1 MVRLESNG
9 TVLDTYGDEPINLD
23 INVQN
28 NRDIG
33 KVYAPIS
40 KTFNLPASDRNN
52 QFFKHYYNVNVEG
65 GFDAYTRTPCQL
77 YVDSEQIFSGY
88 LELVDT
94 ITRED
99 QPIQYEVLVTSA
111 TPNLS
116 KAIEGLT
123 LDQLEMTDITGAA
136 YNRTQITLSWSGAL
150 NSGKIRYGLVGQ
162 KILVNSNGSLKATS
176 QSAGDASQ
184 PLETTDFFPY
194 MRLGE
199 IVKAIITENGF
210 RYSSTWLDSDTN
222 LENTYLLLG
231 RDGGL
236 LTDFDVL
243 NLRAIDVSGST
254 AIAPTD
260 PTSTGGGFKQITFPS
275 EIEDPNSD
283 YNTTNSSYTAP
294 ANGFYQ
300 FQFTCDIIG
309 NTSEIQVVAF
319 DRADITG
326 GCDPLNGLT
335 CTPVNQAYFN
345 NFGVS
350 GVDGRVLNIT
360 LNLVAG
366 TEYVFYVRTL
376 NQTGSPSITNRRLTT
391 VQVPYSLEDAT
402 LNFSSLLPNIPQKEF
417 LSEVAK
423 AYNLVFVPDKF
434 DDKLI
439 YIEPWVDWIA
449 AGSTF
454 DITEYVDQNKEIAVR
469 PTTELQ
475 NRELAFLMGEGE
487 SEFDEQY
494 GKRYS
499 KPHGSVTLK
508 DTGNEFAEGKLEVKS
523 NFVASLMQKDESSFV
538 QWPQIT
544 DSNYETVDFGLRL
557 GYWSGV
563 ESLSYDWLDT
573 TGGVTNYPS
582 GTVGFLPPY
591 SETQPSASDYS
602 LTFSTPTVPSGLD
615 VPLNNWFTYYWKEY
629 IQNIYDKDSRLITLE
644 AKLDAHL
651 LNSIGLNDQILYKNQ
666 YYLIQSVKYNT
677 LTNRAQLEL
686 LKGVATNPVICGLTP
701 SSYSFRGLVTFTDSS
716 GASTTNATLNC
727 CKFYGFNYSQ
737 GKCYTKFDVKPP
749 TGLDNPILN
758 VPADNGL
765 SQVTGILNDDL
776 LVPVLNPTDGTL
788 IYILPSELPVGGTE
802 TLQTVTDRGATTT
815 NEIDIPSVQF
825 DTTQTLTPTSGQL
838 GWNADDETLDLG
850 LNGGSVVHKLGET
863 LFFNVKAAEAIS
875 KGDVLYASG
884 AVGNSGKIEASKYTA
899 NNTIDENRV
908 LGIAAEDI
916 SIGDFG
922 FVYFLG
928 SLRGIT
934 TDGSDVSETWVD
946 GTILY
951 ASPSTAGAL
960 TSTQPVAPN
969 QDIPIAFVTSAHAT
983 NGSLYIRA
991 TQLGYHLGEIHDVY
1005 APSPSDG
1012 EVLTWSNANQR
1023 WEADAAGGV
1032 VSVTPTL
1039 NTGDTLIWDGE
1050 NEQGYNDYTTRQFNY
1065 ARTGNI
1071 ANVNLYLIISKDE
1084 EMGTGELEAD
1094 LRFFLPNTMAIRD
1107 DGLTPKQPIGTAMV
1121 SDGRSFMVM
1130 RSGAKQIRF
1139 YNIDASG
1146 EDPLLANDSFM
1157 PSTGTGNGYM
1167 LLQATYMAET
1177 ISGTA
1182 PTANFSTSTTGL
1194 EVTYTSDAEDAY
1206 LWVPSADGTLNT
1218 GEDLRA
1224 QAITITYP
1232 SAGTY
1237 DTPTLRVANN
1247 FGTDSF
1253 QDTITLTGAAPVA
1266 SFTISD
1272 ATPNVG
1278 QIVTFTD
1285 TSTNTPT
1292 SWSWA
1297 ISPSTYVFEG
1307 GTSATSQN
1315 PQVAFLDESTNYTV
1329 NLTATNA
1336 GGSDSTAFTNN
1347 VVSNALEAVHF
1358 EYDPYLYGDADNEG
1372 TQVPTTY
1379 GSPTYN
1385 AAGYYSFDGTDDA
1398 FYYDYDNG
1406 INDATG
1412 AIEVFIDWD
1421 DTQNGAVITWGRDDT
1436 SSYRGS
1442 LILRESD
1449 NTIRLFNRRGSSA
1462 DQIDLKWNFAGT
1474 SGKYHIVLNK
1484 TASGGSS
1491 PDYNYE
1497 LYVNGVSQ
1505 GNADTDDSTATTGVW
1520 FNDQDNYNPYN
1531 ITVGGQFV
1539 NGVTLPTIEIIGD
1552 IYRAAIYE
1560 DSLSATR
1567 ISQNYNWLLER

>member
-1 MVRLESNG
+1 MEFFNKGRA
-9 TVLDTYGDEPINLD
+9 ILD
-23 INVQN
+23 IERAQRTAEESRVVNTAFEQEFLAKTGGYAELKLTDLTTGSSFVDESF
-28 NRDIG
+28 NRIRTASYIQD
-33 KVYAPIS
+33 KRYSLNPKSTTWVVYQTHPTVYEI
-40 KTFNLPASDRNN
+40 
-52 QFFKHYYNVNVEG
+52 Q
-65 GFDAYTRTPCQL
+65 
-77 YVDSEQIFSGY
+77 
-88 LELVDT
+88 DT
-94 ITRED
+94 
-99 QPIQYEVLVTSA
+99 
-111 TPNLS
+111 
-116 KAIEGLT
+116 GLT
-123 LDQLEMTDITGAA
+123 ASSSVWMTEETAGYCYIVGTDDDTTLTVFQFDG
-136 YNRTQITLSWSGAL
+136 TSLSEITLS
-150 NSGKIRYGLVGQ
+150 
-162 KILVNSNGSLKATS
+162 
-176 QSAGDASQ
+176 AS
-184 PLETTDFFPY
+184 
-194 MRLGE
+194 
-199 IVKAIITENGF
+199 IS
-210 RYSSTWLDSDTN
+210 YSTN
-222 LENTYLLLG
+222 
-231 RDGGL
+231 
-236 LTDFDVL
+236 
-243 NLRAIDVSGST
+243 IDVATLPSGELVVFT
-254 AIAPTD
+254 AG
-260 PTSTGGGFKQITFPS
+260 TSYAIVSQNGDVTSGTHLASAVDQIFVEKVGNAVCFIGVTSGDIISGVTVDGQNYKNWDNWTTGDRSGDDG
-275 EIEDPNSD
+275 D
-283 YNTTNSSYTAP
+283 TNSSYAVQSGTGIQIVDTHVQTGGFSALASDGTNHYLFIATNGGYQIIEPDFSDIEADISQTLTVKDKANSTIVAHGYYDRDLYTLVLDNQSTTKTLSAYRGILSQSKTLSSIEQSSTITLPTLSAP
-294 ANGFYQ
+294 ERLYGLRESFYQ
-300 FQFTCDIIG
+300 
-309 NTSEIQVVAF
+309 N
-319 DRADITG
+319 
-326 GCDPLNGLT
+326 
-335 CTPVNQAYFN
+335 
-345 NFGVS
+345 
-350 GVDGRVLNIT
+350 
-360 LNLVAG
+360 
-366 TEYVFYVRTL
+366 
-376 NQTGSPSITNRRLTT
+376 
-391 VQVPYSLEDAT
+391 
-402 LNFSSLLPNIPQKEF
+402 
-417 LSEVAK
+417 
-423 AYNLVFVPDKF
+423 
-434 DDKLI
+434 
-439 YIEPWVDWIA
+439 
-449 AGSTF
+449 
-454 DITEYVDQNKEIAVR
+454 
-469 PTTELQ
+469 
-475 NRELAFLMGEGE
+475 
-487 SEFDEQY
+487 
-494 GKRYS
+494 
-499 KPHGSVTLK
+499 
-508 DTGNEFAEGKLEVKS
+508 
-523 NFVASLMQKDESSFV
+523 
-538 QWPQIT
+538 
-544 DSNYETVDFGLRL
+544 
-557 GYWSGV
+557 
-563 ESLSYDWLDT
+563 
-573 TGGVTNYPS
+573 
-582 GTVGFLPPY
+582 
-591 SETQPSASDYS
+591 SD
-602 LTFSTPTVPSGLD
+602 
-615 VPLNNWFTYYWKEY
+615 
-629 IQNIYDKDSRLITLE
+629 
-644 AKLDAHL
+644 
-651 LNSIGLNDQILYKNQ
+651 
-666 YYLIQSVKYNT
+666 
-677 LTNRAQLEL
+677 
-686 LKGVATNPVICGLTP
+686 
-701 SSYSFRGLVTFTDSS
+701 
-716 GASTTNATLNC
+716 TNAAVFSVYFGT
-727 CKFYGFNYSQ
+727 GFVSSN
-737 GKCYTKFDVKPP
+737 
-749 TGLDNPILN
+749 ILSAAE
-758 VPADNGL
+758 AD
-765 SQVTGILNDDL
+765 
-776 LVPVLNPTDGTL
+776 
-788 IYILPSELPVGGTE
+788 

-969 QDIPIAFVTSAHAT
+969 QDIPIAFVTSAHAS
-983 NGSLYIRA
+983 NGALYIRA

-1005 APSPSDG
+1005 VPSPSDG
-1012 EVLTWSNANQR
+1012 EVLTWNNTNQR
-1023 WEADAAGGV
+1023 WEAGAAGGV
-1032 VSVTPTL
+1032 TTVAPTL
-1039 NTGDTLIWDGE
+1039 DTANTLIWDGE
-1050 NEQGYNDYTTRQFNY
+1050 NEQGYNYYITKQFNY

-1071 ANVNLYLIISKDE
+1071 ANVNLYLTILLDE

-1107 DGLTPKQPIGTAMV
+1107 DGLAPKQPIGTATV
-1121 SDGRSFMVM
+1121 SDGRTFMVM
-1130 RSGAKQIRF
+1130 RSGAKQVRF
-1139 YNIDASG
+1139 YSIGASG
-1146 EDPLLANDSFM
+1146 EDPLLANDSDFM
-1157 PSTGTGNGYM
+1157 PSLGGNGYM

-1194 EVTYTSDAEDAY
+1194 QVTYTSDAEDAY
-1206 LWVPSADGTLNT
+1206 YWVLSADGTMNS

-1232 SAGTY
+1232 STGTY
-1237 DTPTLRVANN
+1237 ATPRLRVANN

-1253 QDTITLTGAAPVA
+1253 QDVITLAPAAPVA

-1385 AAGYYSFDGTDDA
+1385 SAGYYTFDGTDDA

-1421 DTQNGAVITWGRDDT
+1421 DTQNGAVITWGRDDA

-1484 TASGGSS
+1484 TVSGGTS
-1491 PDYNYE
+1491 PDYYYE
-1497 LYVNGVSQ
+1497 LYLNGVSQ

-1539 NGVTLPTIEIIGD
+1539 NGVTLPTVEIIGD

-1560 DSLSATR
+1560 DPLSTAR
-1567 ISQNYNWLLER
+1567 IGQNYNWLLER